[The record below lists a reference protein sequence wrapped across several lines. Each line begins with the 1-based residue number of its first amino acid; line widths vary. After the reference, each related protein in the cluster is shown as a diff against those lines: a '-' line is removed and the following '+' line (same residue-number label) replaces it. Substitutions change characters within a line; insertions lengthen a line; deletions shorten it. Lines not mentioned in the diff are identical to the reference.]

1 MKEDVPFEVPESSRT
16 VDLSKIDLNF
26 IPTAKKK
33 TTRKR
38 PVRNT
43 RNLSINDDL
52 TNVDVVP
59 PKKSR
64 LKKSEFFSISTP
76 DDDIMKGKK
85 LLD

>member
-1 MKEDVPFEVPESSRT
+1 MKEDAPFKVPESSRT

-26 IPTAKKK
+26 IPTAKNK

-43 RNLSINDDL
+43 RSLSINDDL
-52 TNVDVVP
+52 TIHDVVP

-64 LKKSEFFSISTP
+64 LKKSTIFSISTP
-76 DDDIMKGKK
+76 DDDTIEGKK
-85 LLD
+85 LLI